1 MLNITNYRSQSVLC
15 VDWTCTVEN
24 LVHCTILLIVI
35 KSTSMCHQII
45 MCQQKSDV
53 KLEFCFRGSL
63 VLQNMLFFEKMFC
76 MERPAFDEKDLFTEE
91 SLDY

>member
-1 MLNITNYRSQSVLC
+1 
-15 VDWTCTVEN
+15 
-24 LVHCTILLIVI
+24 
-35 KSTSMCHQII
+35 